1 MYIQLKFR
9 NILRLN
15 IKSLFVDIKKS
26 NLKINNQEIDNNI
39 DKGLLETQ
47 QQEEEKILT
56 NHFEN

>member
-39 DKGLLETQ
+39 DKGLFESQL
-47 QQEEEKILT
+47 QEEEKILT